1 MTTNRK
7 DIEITIDCDTTKAE
21 AALVKILT
29 MIDLV
34 LLEGVMATLNN
45 HAKVAR
51 VVEGGAVV
59 YGIARHVVRDVET
72 AGFPTSL
79 DDVRDCFLRV
89 TSRQGFEYFWPV
101 ADLMEDFARGEFVS
115 YDW

>member
-1 MTTNRK
+1 MTER
-7 DIEITIDCDTTKAE
+7 
-21 AALVKILT
+21 ILC
-29 MIDLV
+29 MSDLV
-34 LLEGVMATLNN
+34 LLEGVMATLND

-51 VVEGGAVV
+51 VVNDNVV